1 MILIRLTNSFRVYA
15 YTQLGLVIPTILLM
29 TLGAAIA
36 GAIPNNPEW
45 EDLYG
50 KYLVGGVL
58 AAMLSPAGG
67 FGKFVLVLL
76 ALTLLGNTCGTFYSI
91 TLNFQTLIPWL
102 FKVPRYV
109 FAVFIAA
116 IIIAVAITA
125 VDDFF
130 LSLENFVALIGY
142 WSAAFVGILVVEDV
156 VFSRR
161 NYASY
166 DHAIWN
172 DASKLPW
179 GVAALSAGILCW
191 GLIVPFMDQ
200 IWYRGPLAKS
210 TGDIG
215 FEIAFVLASIL
226 YIPLRYAEK
235 RLTGR

>member
-1 MILIRLTNSFRVYA
+1 MIS
-15 YTQLGLVIPTILLM
+15 TILLM

-45 EDLYG
+45 EDLYE
-50 KYLVGGVL
+50 KYEVGGVL
-58 AAMLSPAGG
+58 AAMLSSAGG

-109 FAVFIAA
+109 FAFVIAA

-130 LSLENFVALIGY
+130 ASLENFVALIGY
-142 WSAAFVGILVVEDV
+142 WSAAFVAILIVEDV
-156 VFSRR
+156 VFRRR

-166 DHAIWN
+166 DHASWN

-179 GVAALSAGILCW
+179 GVAAMGAGILCW

-200 IWYRGPLAKS
+200 AWYQGPLAKS
-210 TGDIG
+210 TGDLG
-215 FEIAFVLASIL
+215 FEIVGQAFVRLAL
-226 YIPLRYAEK
+226 L
-235 RLTGR
+235 L

>member
-1 MILIRLTNSFRVYA
+1 M
-15 YTQLGLVIPTILLM
+15 IPTILLM

-36 GAIPNNPEW
+36 GAVPNNPEW
-45 EDLYG
+45 EELYG
-50 KYLVGGVL
+50 KYQVGGVL
-58 AAMLSPAGG
+58 AAILASAGG

-102 FKVPRYV
+102 FKVPRYI
-109 FAVFIAA
+109 FAFVIAA

-142 WSAAFVGILVVEDV
+142 WSAAFVAILIVEDV
-156 VFSRR
+156 VFRRR
-161 NYASY
+161 NYALY
-166 DHAIWN
+166 DHASWN
-172 DASKLPW
+172 DASKLPL
-179 GVAALSAGILCW
+179 GVAAMAAGILCW

-200 IWYRGPLAKS
+200 AWYQGPLAKS
-210 TGDIG
+210 TGDLG
-215 FEIAFVLASIL
+215 FEIAFVLSGVL